1 MKRKTVQ
8 VSVAPI
14 IINEKL
20 GDFFIDIAK
29 LVFAGVVLSTLLD
42 ITSDKLLVLLLGIG
56 ATIGLMLLGFKLY
69 KKGHSVNVFKN
80 IKWHMKMLC
89 SYHLI
94 CHFYY
99 QFFLSDL
106 KSSPFGHDVPE

>member
-56 ATIGLMLLGFKLY
+56 ATIGLMLLGF
-69 KKGHSVNVFKN
+69 
-80 IKWHMKMLC
+80 
-89 SYHLI
+89 
-94 CHFYY
+94 
-99 QFFLSDL
+99 
-106 KSSPFGHDVPE
+106 